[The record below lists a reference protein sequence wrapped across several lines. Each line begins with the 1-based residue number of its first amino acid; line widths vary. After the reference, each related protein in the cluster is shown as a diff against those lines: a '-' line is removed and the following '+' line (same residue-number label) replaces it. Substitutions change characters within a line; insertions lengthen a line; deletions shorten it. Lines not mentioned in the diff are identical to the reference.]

1 MFQHTKAVT
10 VKRNSMLIETQ
21 FPRLLVISGLL
32 FLLMGC
38 VSEVSDEEFERQKNS
53 PIETLDQISKEL
65 TILCNREDYKIIFT
79 KSACMPNN
87 ITLAQL
93 ADNAMISEVEKTAF
107 SKYSL
112 EVEGIYK
119 RFIESLKNYGTP
131 KAKEFGSALERIN
144 SRREK
149 NTVDLFDGKIA
160 WGEYNKN
167 RKDIEQSIKDAVRR
181 IYSTK

>member
-1 MFQHTKAVT
+1 MFQDTKAVT
-10 VKRNSMLIETQ
+10 VEGNSMLIKTQ
-21 FPRLLVISGLL
+21 FPRLLVMSSLL
-32 FLLMGC
+32 FLSIGC
-38 VSEVSDEEFERQKNS
+38 VSEVSDEEFERIKYS
-53 PIETLDQISKEL
+53 PIVTLDHISKEL
-65 TILCNREDYKIIFT
+65 PIMCNREEYKIIFT
-79 KSACMPNN
+79 KSGCRPDD
-87 ITLAQL
+87 ITLEQL
-93 ADNAMISEVEKTAF
+93 ADNAMISEVEKAAF

-131 KAKEFGSALERIN
+131 EDKEFGSALERIN

-149 NTVDLFDGKIA
+149 NAVDLLDGKIA

-167 RKDIEQSIKDAVRR
+167 QKDMEQSIKDAVRR